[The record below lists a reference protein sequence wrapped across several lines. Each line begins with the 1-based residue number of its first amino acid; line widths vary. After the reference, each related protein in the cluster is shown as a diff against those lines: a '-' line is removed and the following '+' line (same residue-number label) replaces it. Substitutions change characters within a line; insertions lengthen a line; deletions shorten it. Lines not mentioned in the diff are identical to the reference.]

1 MERSGPRIATGP
13 GLPLGAG
20 PAMLATLAPQG
31 TGLDQFGTVLLGAI
45 LGMGAAGRRALGC
58 GRSEVSAL

>member
-1 MERSGPRIATGP
+1 MERFGRRIAA
-13 GLPLGAG
+13 GLGLLLGAG
-20 PAMLATLAPQG
+20 PAMLATLAPQA
-31 TGLDQFGTVLLGAI
+31 TGLDQLGTVLLGAI